1 MAKGICIH
9 VVTCSS
15 EAMPDRNWAKLLVLH
30 SRQPGAHVRLMVIM
44 EMVKEFTSGEAFI
57 IQPYKVPLWLY
68 QNFIR

>member
-1 MAKGICIH
+1 
-9 VVTCSS
+9 
-15 EAMPDRNWAKLLVLH
+15 MPDRNWAKLLVLH